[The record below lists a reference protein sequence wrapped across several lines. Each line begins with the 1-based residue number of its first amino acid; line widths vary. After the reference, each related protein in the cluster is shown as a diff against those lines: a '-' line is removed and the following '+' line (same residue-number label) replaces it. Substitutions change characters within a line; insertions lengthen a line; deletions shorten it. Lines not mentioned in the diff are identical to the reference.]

1 MGLAKPL
8 PMWGMTLALAASP
21 IGGTENR
28 MLLGRVKPLDAIL
41 ATAEKK
47 SLHRTLGA
55 FQLTLLGIGAVI
67 GTGIFVLTSEA
78 AQKAGPGMLLSF
90 MVAGFVCAVAAL
102 CYSELA
108 SMVPV
113 SGSAYTYTYAV
124 MGELLAW
131 MVGWALILE
140 YAVGA
145 SAVAV
150 GWSNH
155 AVGLLNGL
163 GWRIPAAISNADA
176 LMAHVRV
183 LFGAPMSADLQA
195 ALDAG
200 GWINVPAILVT
211 AAVTWLLVIGTTES
225 ARFNAVLVVIKI
237 AALTAFIVLTLPVLN
252 SDNFVPFMPTGVG
265 NPLGGSGVG
274 VLGAAASI
282 FFAYVGFD
290 AVSTAAEETKNPQRN
305 VPIGLIG
312 ALGVCTIFYLLVAA
326 GAIGAIGAQPVTDGA
341 GNVLAPGSAEMAGR
355 CASIVASGMMEP
367 LVCSKE
373 ALVHVLDVI
382 HWPVIGRLLGLAAV
396 LALPSVVLMMM
407 FGQTRVFFVMARDGL
422 LPEKLASVHPRYRTP
437 HVVTVVT
444 GIAAATAAAFLP
456 VGKLADYSN
465 SGTLFA
471 FFMVAVSVLVLRR
484 TDPAR
489 KRPFRTPIVWIIAPM
504 AMIGCIVLYL
514 ALPLTAK
521 LVLPG
526 WGLVGLAIYFLYSRS
541 RSHVGRGLVEVHEAD
556 AVEPPPPGARID

>member
-1 MGLAKPL
+1 M
-8 PMWGMTLALAASP
+8 
-21 IGGTENR
+21 IF
-28 MLLGRVKPLDAIL
+28 GRVKSLDAIL

-47 SLHRTLGA
+47 SLHRSLGA

-90 MVAGFVCAVAAL
+90 VVAGLVCGVAAL

-124 MGELLAW
+124 TGELLAW

-155 AVGLLNGL
+155 LAGLLDSIGFH
-163 GWRIPAAISNADA
+163 IPNALRNADA
-176 LMAHVRV
+176 LMAHAQVA
-183 LFGAPMSADLQA
+183 FGADLSPDLKTA
-195 ALDAG
+195 MAVG
-200 GWINVPAILVT
+200 GFINVPAVIVIAL
-211 AAVTWLLVIGTTES
+211 VTWLLVIGTTES
-225 ARFNAVLVVIKI
+225 ARVNAVLVLIKI
-237 AALTAFIVLTLPVLN
+237 AALTAFIALTIPVLKA
-252 SDNFVPFMPTGVG
+252 DNFHPLMPYGFG
-265 NPLGGSGVG
+265 NPLSSSGVG

-312 ALGVCTIFYLLVAA
+312 SLGICTIFYLLVAS
-326 GAIGAIGAQPVTDGA
+326 GAIGAIGAQPVTSAA
-341 GNVLAPGSAEMAGR
+341 GVVLSPGSPELAGR
-355 CASIVASGMMEP
+355 CAAIVASGAIEP

-373 ALVHVLDVI
+373 ALVHVLQVI
-382 HWPVIGRLLGLAAV
+382 NWPMIGRLVGLAAV

-407 FGQTRVFFVMARDGL
+407 FGQTRVFFTMARDGL
-422 LPEKLASVHPRYRTP
+422 LPEKLASIHPKFRTP
-437 HVVTVVT
+437 HVVTIVT
-444 GIAAATAAAFLP
+444 GVGAAIAAAILP

-465 SGTLFA
+465 AGTLFA
-471 FFMVAVSVLVLRR
+471 FMMVAISVMVLRK
-484 TDPAR
+484 TDPGR
-489 KRPFRTPIVWIIAPM
+489 NRPFRTPGVWIVAPF
-504 AMIGCIVLYL
+504 AIIGCVVLYL
-514 ALPLTAK
+514 SLPLTAK

-526 WGLVGLAIYFLYSRS
+526 WGAIGLLIYFLYSRS
-541 RSHVGRGLVEVHEAD
+541 HSHVGLGRSEVNEGELDTIAP
-556 AVEPPPPGARID
+556 APPGTV

>member
-1 MGLAKPL
+1 
-8 PMWGMTLALAASP
+8 
-21 IGGTENR
+21 
-28 MLLGRVKPLDAIL
+28 MLFDRVKSMDAIL

-47 SLHRTLGA
+47 GLHRSLGA
-55 FQLTLLGIGAVI
+55 FQLTMLGVGAVI

-90 MVAGFVCAVAAL
+90 VVAGFVCAVAAL

-124 MGELLAW
+124 TGELLAW

-155 AVGLLNGL
+155 LVGLLDGI
-163 GWRIPAAISNADA
+163 GVHFPAVIRNADA
-176 LMAHVRV
+176 LMAHAVV
-183 LFGAPMSADLQA
+183 AFGGAPNADLQTA
-195 ALDAG
+195 MNTG
-200 GWINVPAILVT
+200 GYVNVPAIVVVGL
-211 AAVTWLLVIGTTES
+211 VTWLLVIGTTES
-225 ARFNAVLVVIKI
+225 ARVNAVLVLIKI
-237 AALTAFIVLTLPVLN
+237 VALTAFIALTLPVLN
-252 SDNFVPFMPTGVG
+252 SDHFGGPGEPFMPTGTT
-265 NPLGGSGVG
+265 G

-312 ALGVCTIFYLLVAA
+312 SLGICTIFYLLVAS
-326 GAIGAIGAQPVTDGA
+326 GAIGAIGAQPVTGPNGA
-341 GNVLAPGSAEMAGR
+341 VLAPGSAEMAGR
-355 CASIVASGMMEP
+355 CAAILASGTIEP

-373 ALVHVLDVI
+373 ALVHVLDTI
-382 HWPVIGRLLGLAAV
+382 NYPLIGRLVGLAAV

-407 FGQTRVFFVMARDGL
+407 FGQTRVFFTMARDGL
-422 LPEKLASVHPRYRTP
+422 LPEKLASIHPKFRTP

-444 GIAAATAAAFLP
+444 GIAAAFAAAMLP

-465 SGTLFA
+465 AGTLFA
-471 FFMVAVSVLVLRR
+471 FLMVAVSVMTLRIK
-484 TDPAR
+484 DPDR
-489 KRPFRTPIVWIIAPM
+489 KRPFRTPVVWLVAPL
-504 AMIGCIVLYL
+504 AIIGCLGLYIS
-514 ALPLTAK
+514 LPLTAI

-526 WGLVGLAIYFLYSRS
+526 WGAIGLLIYFLYSRS
-541 RSHVGRGLVEVHEAD
+541 HSHVGRGLIEVHELDDD
-556 AVEPPPPGARID
+556 APPQPVPPMPGAHTPGIKDA